1 MNSYG
6 YLDFLKICY
15 VSNPENFF
23 GFVIKSDGVWM
34 IPPDHERY
42 RGLTPDELTPLFKDF
57 STHNFST
64 PVLPFPCTHQQ
75 LSKFLNKTGLDGML
89 DPASDLLVTGKTT
102 EQGASSQTG
111 GEEVPASDKGGRKK
125 TTKPKSPFA
134 EAIEEAFVYFLK
146 SGNTELLKAGQRN
159 AFAESLRRLIKT
171 ENSGDSKNKQE
182 KELQKYLCERI
193 KSVKIREENNI
204 NKKIET
210 LERQVSAGKN
220 SIKVIKP
227 KGYSLGD
234 LSKGGCKIVCVNGHS
249 GVLARPPL

>member
-42 RGLTPDELTPLFKDF
+42 RGLTPDELFPIFNNF

-89 DPASDLLVTGKTT
+89 DPASDLLLTATTVQPPPTGPGKA
-102 EQGASSQTG
+102 Q
-111 GEEVPASDKGGRKK
+111 GGRSKG
-125 TTKPKSPFA
+125 PLA
-134 EAIEEAFVYFLK
+134 EAIEHLYLQLK
-146 SGNTELLKAGQRN
+146 SQGNTEIIRPGKVRLFVARLR
-159 AFAESLRRLIKT
+159 ESLVEGNRNFSDYIAT
-171 ENSGDSKNKQE
+171 
-182 KELQKYLCERI
+182 RI
-193 KSVKIREENNI
+193 KFVNRPGHKAVVMTEDVIVKITQGCETTHKSRQYDLGEISKILHRLRQQFPFSEQTEEPPFSE
-204 NKKIET
+204 KI
-210 LERQVSAGKN
+210 
-220 SIKVIKP
+220 
-227 KGYSLGD
+227 Y
-234 LSKGGCKIVCVNGHS
+234 
-249 GVLARPPL
+249 